1 MAKGKGPNVLVVKA
15 SPTKYVVKEA
25 GNPKPLT
32 RPATQEAS
40 IKKAIPIAKA
50 NQSEL
55 LVQGRDAKF
64 RSKDSYG
71 NDSNPPKDREH

>member
-25 GNPKPLT
+25 GSPKPLT
-32 RPATQEAS
+32 RPGTQQAS
-40 IKKAIPIAKA
+40 IKRAIPIAKA
-50 NQSEL
+50 NRSEL

-71 NDSNPPKDREH
+71 NDPNPPKDQEH